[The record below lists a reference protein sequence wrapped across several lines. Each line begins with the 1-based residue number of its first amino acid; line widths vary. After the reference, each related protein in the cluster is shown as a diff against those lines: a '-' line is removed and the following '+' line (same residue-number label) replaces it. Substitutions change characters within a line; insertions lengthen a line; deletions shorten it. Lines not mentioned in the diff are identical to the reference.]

1 VGVKQVGPL
10 CSALERVLGA
20 LQWMKMENVSG
31 FYKKN
36 IKKKI
41 RRDMMSEEW
50 NVIFAIIW
58 QKIVS
63 KVLLLSL
70 VHPALLSL

>member
-1 VGVKQVGPL
+1 M
-10 CSALERVLGA
+10 SLG
-20 LQWMKMENVSG
+20 
-31 FYKKN
+31 F
-36 IKKKI
+36 IKKIYKNKI